1 MTNKNDVA
9 LCSLFLALSDPTRLK
24 LLRLMADGER
34 SVGYLAE
41 KLGESQPKVSRHLA
55 FLRDHDVVSARR
67 DGKHIYYH
75 INVATP
81 EACSVLSVIT
91 GESGT
96 PAQQQTSTEQT
107 PYIRR
112 AVYDKIEDEMPI
124 YLL

>member
-1 MTNKNDVA
+1 MTNKNDFA

-55 FLRDHDVVSARR
+55 FLRDHDVVSTRR

-75 INVATP
+75 VNVATP
-81 EACSVLSVIT
+81 EADTVLSVIT
-91 GESGT
+91 GQPGT
-96 PAQQQTSTEQT
+96 PAQLPTPTKQTSH
-107 PYIRR
+107 IRMT
-112 AVYDKIEDEMPI
+112 VYEEIEDEMPI

>member
-1 MTNKNDVA
+1 MTNKNDLA

-41 KLGESQPKVSRHLA
+41 KLGESQPKISRHLA
-55 FLRDHDVVSARR
+55 FLRDHDVVSTRR

-75 INVATP
+75 INIATP
-81 EACSVLSVIT
+81 EADTVLSVIT
-91 GESGT
+91 GASRI
-96 PAQQQTSTEQT
+96 PARHSASKDQTSHIRT
-107 PYIRR
+107 P
-112 AVYDKIEDEMPI
+112 VYDEIEDGMPI